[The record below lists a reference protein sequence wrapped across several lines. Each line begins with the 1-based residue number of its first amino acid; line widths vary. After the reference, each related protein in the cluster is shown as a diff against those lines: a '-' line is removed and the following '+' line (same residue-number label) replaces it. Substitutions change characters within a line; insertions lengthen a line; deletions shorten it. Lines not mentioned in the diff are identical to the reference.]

1 MLGKYLF
8 IGRRRLHTA
17 DGAAAETEVVPFA
30 EYKGG
35 QGVRRGMH
43 VADAMTPREE
53 VVTVE
58 LPGTRDDVLAYL
70 QERGF
75 SSVPVVKQTD
85 EREEYRGLVSREDLI
100 EAPDED
106 QLAILM
112 HEVPT
117 TTRDADLVEV
127 AKMMVAEDARRIPVV
142 DGELE
147 GIVTVTDVVRAIA
160 NGDIDGDVEVGE
172 VATRDV
178 NATWTGTPLG
188 VAEREIY
195 YANVPYAVVLDDE
208 GDMAGI
214 LTEVDIIEVAHVV
227 EGEDDT
233 GDSLANE
240 DDEWM
245 WEGIK
250 AVGNRYLPTRNVEI
264 PAEPVER
271 FMTQDVVTVSK
282 RRTARE
288 AAQQM
293 LANDIE
299 QIPLM
304 SGDELVGVV
313 RDVSLLKGLR

>member
-1 MLGKYLF
+1 M
-8 IGRRRLHTA
+8 
-17 DGAAAETEVVPFA
+17 
-30 EYKGG
+30 
-35 QGVRRGMH
+35 Q
-43 VADAMTPREE
+43 VADAMTPRED

-75 SSVPVVKQTD
+75 SSVPVVKETD
-85 EREEYRGLVSREDLI
+85 DGEEYRGLVSREDLI

-106 QLAILM
+106 QLAVLM
-112 HEVPT
+112 RDVPT
-117 TTRDADLVEV
+117 TTRDTDLVE
-127 AKMMVAEDARRIPVV
+127 AARLMVDEHARRVPVV

-160 NGDIDGDVEVGE
+160 NGEVDGEVEVGD
-172 VATRDV
+172 VAARDV
-178 NATWTGTPLG
+178 NTTWTGTPLG

-195 YANVPYAVVLDDE
+195 YANVPYAVVLGDE
-208 GDMAGI
+208 GTMAGI
-214 LTEVDIIEVAHVV
+214 VTEVDIIEVARVV

-233 GDSLANE
+233 GDALANE

-264 PAEPVER
+264 PTESVEA
-271 FMTQDVVTVSK
+271 FMTEDVITVSK

-293 LANDIE
+293 ISNDVE

-304 SGDELVGVV
+304 SGDALVGVV
-313 RDVSLLKGLR
+313 RDVNLLEGLR